1 MRIESH
7 LADIQTRASHIERT
21 LLPFRINSSPRF
33 NLNFFKILIGPHFR
47 LMGALHK
54 FSSDREKMIMAN
66 SYKKRF
72 KAFMMLPRS
81 TADKLIEALLGNF
94 EEVIGLMII
103 DIEKKKIIHYKG
115 GRKD

>member
-21 LLPFRINSSPRF
+21 LLPFRINSSP
-33 NLNFFKILIGPHFR
+33 
-47 LMGALHK
+47 ALHK